1 MMKDNITI
9 QILEQ
14 HTMNAWPSLQTMFY
28 DGWILRFANGVT
40 RRSNCVSPI
49 LGSTL
54 NAEVK
59 ISFCEKLYRKKNLS
73 TIFKLTSHV
82 YPPGLD
88 EMLDLR
94 GYHTQAETS
103 VQTCNLT
110 QAHFATKQGIVLD
123 EELHEDWVRSFVEL
137 NEYDR
142 SKIQTYYKILKNIVP
157 ETVFAS
163 YSISNQIV
171 GCGLGVMQ
179 GDYIGLFDIVVDKEH
194 RGVGLG
200 YYIVTALMQW
210 GKLKGAITSYLQVM
224 LDNSVALHLYK
235 KLGFDEQYQYWYR
248 VK

>member
-1 MMKDNITI
+1 
-9 QILEQ
+9 
-14 HTMNAWPSLQTMFY
+14 MNAWPSIQTLLY
-28 DGWILRFANGVT
+28 DGWILRFAHGVT
-40 RRSNCVSPI
+40 RRSNSVNPI
-49 LGSTL
+49 LGSRL
-54 NAEVK
+54 DVEGK
-59 ISFCEKLYRKKNLS
+59 ISFCEKLYCKKNLP

-88 EMLDLR
+88 EILDQR

-103 VQTCNLT
+103 VQTCDLT
-110 QAHFATKQGIVLD
+110 QAHFAIKPGIVLN

-137 NEYDR
+137 NEYDT
-142 SKIQTYYKILKNIVP
+142 SKIQTYYIILKNIIP
-157 ETVFAS
+157 EAVYAS

-179 GDYIGLFDIVVDKEH
+179 RDHIGLFDIVVDKEH

-210 GKLKGAITSYLQVM
+210 GKSKGATTSYLQVM